1 MLHVS
6 TSTLHNNTVNIN
18 RNFSPSDTGIFYL
31 EDKALCPKLTFWER
45 CVCLYDQALLCYCV
59 HSKAHAWLIDTIL
72 DVSAR
77 VAFSSWLV
85 IG

>member
-1 MLHVS
+1 MCK
-6 TSTLHNNTVNIN
+6 
-18 RNFSPSDTGIFYL
+18 FSPTGLASQVFFLKTTGFLKNLNVNNFESKQL

-77 VAFSSWLV
+77 VV
-85 IG
+85 IE

>member
-1 MLHVS
+1 MFTIEHNDFDLALGFAKLWACKLHS
-6 TSTLHNNTVNIN
+6 LQI
-18 RNFSPSDTGIFYL
+18 L

-77 VAFSSWLV
+77 VVFSSWFV

>member
-1 MLHVS
+1 MKPGKSKHLPDNS
-6 TSTLHNNTVNIN
+6 
-18 RNFSPSDTGIFYL
+18 YCEL
-31 EDKALCPKLTFWER
+31 EGKALCPKLTFWEQ

-77 VAFSSWLV
+77 VVFSSWVV

>member
-1 MLHVS
+1 MKHE
-6 TSTLHNNTVNIN
+6 IKQ
-18 RNFSPSDTGIFYL
+18 L

-59 HSKAHAWLIDTIL
+59 HFKAHAWLFDTIL
-72 DVSAR
+72 NVSAR
-77 VAFSSWLV
+77 VVFSSWVV